1 MPNRRSQ
8 EEQAKGYASA
18 AEKEGSVAY
27 LFPKPEFPNQLKR
40 RTSKEKHDEA
50 DCKSEPIVS
59 FAYAFVHT
67 ELKLRRPQLKTAGIV
82 GVLRVV
88 VPMKIVENVHFRSAR
103 VQYRFSGSSMEIF
116 STKSGLKQWS
126 LLRVRSTLRLCTVA
140 PDPSIGSVR
149 SG

>member
-1 MPNRRSQ
+1 MPNRRGQ

-27 LFPKPEFPNQLKR
+27 LFPKSEFPNQLKR

-50 DCKSEPIVS
+50 GCKSEPIVP

-67 ELKLRRPQLKTAGIV
+67 ELNLRRPQLKTDVIV

-88 VPMKIVENVHFRSAR
+88 VLKKIIEDVHF
-103 VQYRFSGSSMEIF
+103 
-116 STKSGLKQWS
+116 
-126 LLRVRSTLRLCTVA
+126 
-140 PDPSIGSVR
+140 SVR
-149 SG
+149 GDAILI